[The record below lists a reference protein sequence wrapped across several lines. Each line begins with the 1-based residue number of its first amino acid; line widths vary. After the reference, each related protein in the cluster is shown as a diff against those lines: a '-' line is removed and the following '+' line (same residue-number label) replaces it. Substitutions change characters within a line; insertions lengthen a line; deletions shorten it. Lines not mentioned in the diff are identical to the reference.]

1 MSKTGLRQ
9 RGICKHSGEGWLPGN
24 QCSSCSWQ
32 QPTSTRLHTQKELH
46 LNIYLSL
53 VDSGVKRRFAPLST
67 LPTSHQCSNKRG
79 KDGTRQW
86 GRKLINNAGCK
97 ASPWCSMSHC
107 QGQEQRLSLH
117 LSRSGQS
124 DTSSSAKA
132 VRVSA
137 SSARPRAQPPVEGRR
152 KEGSSL

>member
-1 MSKTGLRQ
+1 MAPRKPVQFMHVAATSFHQPPHTEGAAP
-9 RGICKHSGEGWLPGN
+9 KHLPLPCGQQSLKGFCSITHTPHITSVFQLKRKGWYKAV
-24 QCSSCSWQ
+24 
-32 QPTSTRLHTQKELH
+32 RTQADKH
-46 LNIYLSL
+46 
-53 VDSGVKRRFAPLST
+53 
-67 LPTSHQCSNKRG
+67 
-79 KDGTRQW
+79 
-86 GRKLINNAGCK
+86 AGCK

-117 LSRSGQS
+117 LSSSGQS
-124 DTSSSAKA
+124 NTSSSAKA